1 MTQAM
6 SAEIEKMECELATM
20 RQPSNRQLLPI
31 IQAGTLPSPQSAM
44 T

>member
-20 RQPSNRQLLPI
+20 RRKHSGYCGVHAL
-31 IQAGTLPSPQSAM
+31 S
-44 T
+44 